1 MTLAI
6 VFKGTEGIVL
16 AADSRV
22 TLQFQIPGTQ
32 LLTPAH
38 FDNATKLLKVG
49 KQKYVAA
56 VTFGEPLDHWSQG
69 QRIVIYRSLSKIL

>member
-6 VFKGTEGIVL
+6 IFKGTEGVVL

-22 TLQFQIPGTQ
+22 TLQFQVPGTQ
-32 LLTPAH
+32 LVTSAH

-49 KQKYVAA
+49 KQQHV
-56 VTFGEPLDHWSQG
+56 G
-69 QRIVIYRSLSKIL
+69 Q

>member
-6 VFKGTEGIVL
+6 VFKGTEGVVL

-22 TLQFQIPGTQ
+22 TLPFQVPGTQ
-32 LLTPAH
+32 LVTSAH

-49 KQKYVAA
+49 NQQHVAA
-56 VTFGEPLDHWSQG
+56 VTFGLGTFG
-69 QRIVIYRSLSKIL
+69 QF